1 MCSTDSG
8 TNILMYTKQVLSK
21 AALYIRPRKVQPSS
35 KTVRAESP
43 LPFSG
48 KKKTFVISKRWWHSL
63 LKSPLM
69 FRSKWKS
76 PKVNVNYMTAIS
88 LHQYNTIEYHF
99 SLKKSYW

>member
-48 KKKTFVISKRWWHSL
+48 KKKHLSFLRDDDTLSSRALWCSDQSENL
-63 LKSPLM
+63 LKSMLIIWQL
-69 FRSKWKS
+69 FLS
-76 PKVNVNYMTAIS
+76 IS
-88 LHQYNTIEYHF
+88 TTQ
-99 SLKKSYW
+99 